1 MTNSDLHLRNLSK
14 SYGSVRALADFSH
27 TFEAG
32 KAHALIGKNGS
43 GKSTF
48 VKMLSGATQ
57 PSSGTIYLGDNQL
70 QFSAPADALS
80 QGIATVYQEL
90 SLVPQLSV
98 AENIFLG
105 RLPRRIGTGLINWKQ
120 LERQATDLLREMGA
134 DNIDARAAVS
144 SLSVGKQQIVEI
156 VKAMSL
162 SPRILQLDEPTASLA
177 QAEVQQLFEVV
188 KRLRQAGVTIIYI
201 SHRLAE
207 LTQIADTVV
216 ALRDGAFI
224 GAVPIDE
231 AKPQTILDMMF
242 GPTAQVPKID
252 RRVSPDDVA
261 LRVTGMKLAPIL
273 DDVNFDLRRGEVLG
287 IAGMLG
293 SGRTE
298 LLRAIYGAGP
308 MDSGTIEV
316 DGKTV
321 PKVTLTEM
329 KKLGIGY
336 ASEDR
341 KLDGLVQ
348 VLSSHANLCLAA
360 QSRMSRFGFTTH
372 SQEKPFVDRQI
383 AGLGIK
389 IGDPMLRVSSL
400 SGGNQQKVV
409 VGNWLNNS
417 PRIMLFDEPG
427 RGVDV
432 LAKRQIYEIIWAQ
445 ADKGLSSIV
454 VSTELEDLVECCD
467 RILILRDGKITE
479 EFHNVKL
486 DPKQLYAASMTATT
500 N

>member
-1 MTNSDLHLRNLSK
+1 MTNADLHLRSLSK
-14 SYGSVRALADFSH
+14 TYGAVRALTDFSH

-32 KAHALIGKNGS
+32 KVHALIGKNGS

-48 VKMLSGATQ
+48 VKMLSGATT
-57 PSSGTIYLGDNQL
+57 PSSGEILLGETPLLFDD
-70 QFSAPADALS
+70 PAAALAE
-80 QGIATVYQEL
+80 GIVTVYQEL

-105 RLPRRIGTGLINWKQ
+105 RLPRRPRTGLVDWGRLKRN
-120 LERQATDLLREMGA
+120 AADLLAQMGA
-134 DNIDARAAVS
+134 SGIDATALVA

-177 QAEVQQLFEVV
+177 QAEVQQLFNVV
-188 KRLRQAGVTIIYI
+188 RRLRERGVTVIYI

-224 GAVPIDE
+224 GAVPIAD
-231 AKPQTILDMMF
+231 AKPDVILDMMF
-242 GPTAQVPKID
+242 GPVAHATKSVRKVDPQ
-252 RRVSPDDVA
+252 DVA
-261 LRVTGMKLAPIL
+261 LRVSGLKLSPL
-273 DDVNFDLRRGEVLG
+273 LEDVTFELRRGEVLG

-298 LLRAIYGAGP
+298 ILRGIFGAGRL
-308 MDSGTIEV
+308 DGGDIEI
-316 DGKTV
+316 DGVKIA
-321 PKVTLTEM
+321 KVTLPEM
-329 KKLGIGY
+329 KKRGVGY

-348 VLSSHANLCLAA
+348 LLSSHANLCLAA
-360 QSRMSRFGFTTH
+360 GSRIAPRGVTTLTR
-372 SQEKPFVDRQI
+372 ERPFVAKQI
-383 AGLGIK
+383 RDLAIK
-389 IGDPMLRVSSL
+389 IGDPMAPVSSL

-409 VGNWLNNS
+409 VGNWLNDQ

-432 LAKRQIYEIIWAQ
+432 QAKRQIYEIMWAQ
-445 ADKGLSSIV
+445 ADRGLSSIV

-467 RILILRDGKITE
+467 RILILREGRIVR
-479 EFHNVKL
+479 EFDNVNL
-486 DPKQLYAASMTATT
+486 DPKQLYAACMTATT